1 MAILN
6 RLKPYGL
13 ILFVIVG
20 YALLLLILRA
30 TTTLTGSDFISN
42 ITIFIG
48 WIVAL
53 LIAGIHLSRTRKDN
67 QTAKKEEIR
76 RTLEIDAFREI
87 NKAITNFSSLITE
100 VSTAYLS
107 LPHKLKLHLEDPQI
121 FKFNKLEVNLET
133 DQHIVKLL
141 RGVTGFV
148 LTIEANEI
156 AVIKFDHLRKYI
168 QFKIDDVN
176 NSIRDFRAY
185 LATSRTERLVI
196 GPVNSEFENRCREI
210 HEELDTIN
218 CYLFDYRIEL
228 MNLMLGE
235 IFDSQVPVRKSRDP
249 KYKTLTEVA
258 IKEEVE
264 KEAEEREKKF
274 LEQSRKEEHPSHGV
288 TGKQ

>member
-6 RLKPYGL
+6 RLKLYGL

-67 QTAKKEEIR
+67 QIAKKEEIR

-100 VSTAYLS
+100 VSTAYLW
-107 LPHKLKLHLEDPQI
+107 LPRKLKLHLEDPQI
-121 FKFNKLEVNLET
+121 VKFNKLEVNLET

-148 LTIEANEI
+148 LAIEANEI

-176 NSIRDFRAY
+176 DSIRDFRAY
-185 LATSRTERLVI
+185 LATPRTERLVI
-196 GPVNSEFENRCREI
+196 EPVNSEFENKCREI

-235 IFDSQVPVRKSRDP
+235 IFDSQVPVRKPRDP

-274 LEQSRKEEHPSHGV
+274 LEQS
-288 TGKQ
+288 